1 MTETKNYLNSI
12 LGYMTEKEKLQKLI
26 NRLNKFKADK
36 NNKNIYK
43 SIFFCGPKGNGKH
56 LFADVLA
63 NETGYNLYT
72 LSINDDSVEEQ
83 ITDVFKT
90 ANESN
95 PSIVIVEGVENLV
108 DNNYLNNKSF
118 KVLFTLINY
127 ISTKKSSNVI
137 TILMTSNLDLLPK
150 NFIKDIKVEYI
161 IKFNTPS
168 LKSRSEI
175 ISNYI
180 SKTSFNFE
188 PSISFMAKNTKDL
201 SVEQILVLL
210 NSCIAFS
217 SNENVISND
226 VFVEQLNNIRTCNYQ
241 IDCNNKKL
249 YYKAIQEIGK
259 LIVARHFQKGTYRI
273 NLDKKDSLTGN
284 IFNDKI
290 LQEFGPYDDDDYYFE
305 RNKTDLFSRSDFE
318 KTIMANLGKEI
329 ASDLILHDNYSNL
342 YYDHLDLYSKIK
354 YAVINGFY
362 GIKYANDYSYDYNT
376 VRGKRTEEKIDQV
389 ITDLYDKTEGII
401 KQYLSLII
409 TIASLLV
416 KKRILDD
423 KEIEPIIIDWL
434 KNN

>member
-12 LGYMTEKEKLQKLI
+12 LGYMTEKEKLQKI
-26 NRLNKFKADK
+26 IDRLNKFKTDK
-36 NNKNIYK
+36 NNKNIYR
-43 SIFFCGPKGNGKH
+43 SIVFCGPKGNGKH
-56 LFADVLA
+56 LFANVLA

-83 ITDVFKT
+83 ITDTFET
-90 ANESN
+90 ANECN
-95 PSIVIVEGVENLV
+95 PSIVVIDGIESLV
-108 DNNYLNNKSF
+108 DNNYLNNKNF
-118 KVLFTLINY
+118 KVLFTLIKY

-150 NFIKDIKVEYI
+150 DFIKNIKVEYI

-180 SKTSFNFE
+180 SQTSFNFKS
-188 PSISFMAKNTKDL
+188 SISFMTKNTKDL

-217 SNENVISND
+217 SNDNVISND

-241 IDCNNKKL
+241 IDCNNKKF

-259 LIVARHFQKGTYRI
+259 LIVARHFKKGTYRV

-284 IFNDKI
+284 IFNDEI
-290 LQEFGPYDDDDYYFE
+290 LQEFDHYDADDDDYYLE
-305 RNKTDLFSRSDFE
+305 RSHTDLFSRSDFE
-318 KTIMANLGKEI
+318 KTIMTNLGKEI

-342 YYDHLDLYSKIK
+342 YHEDLYSKIK

-376 VRGKRTEEKIDQV
+376 IRGKKTEDKIDQV
-389 ITDLYDKTEGII
+389 ITDLYDKTESII

-409 TIASLLV
+409 TIASLLTR
-416 KKRILDD
+416 KRILDD